1 MDDKNID
8 EKKMSYSITVRLIL
22 IALRSFIISVL
33 SFAILLPFVLVY
45 SLFYS
50 IIQINFPSIV
60 EIQYILLVLAFFS
73 VFFYLYYYFIWKDDK
88 SSNGGL

>member
-22 IALRSFIISVL
+22 IALRSCIISVL

-45 SLFYS
+45 TLFYS
-50 IIQINFPSIV
+50 IIQIKFPSIV
-60 EIQYILLVLAFFS
+60 EIQYILLVSAFFS

>member
-1 MDDKNID
+1 MDDKNLD
-8 EKKMSYSITVRLIL
+8 EKKVSNSNTVKLIL
-22 IALRSFIISVL
+22 TALRTFIISLL

-50 IIQINFPSIV
+50 IIQIKFPSIV
-60 EIQYILLVLAFFS
+60 EIQYVLLILAFLS